1 MNMCVEPQGEFLAK
15 CLCILDQRETTFLRW
30 AIIQVKVKWKHF
42 GLDEATW
49 EEEEAK
55 KKAYPTLFVL
65 RKNTKDGVPLQ
76 GREL

>member
-1 MNMCVEPQGEFLAK
+1 
-15 CLCILDQRETTFLRW
+15 
-30 AIIQVKVKWKHF
+30 
-42 GLDEATW
+42 LDEATW